1 MGNKFFTCSFFCSE
15 PVVCAHVHFMAH
27 WNSLTDV
34 SHWLVNLMANEFE
47 ELSESGFIVVSGL
60 AACQFEVDFGE
71 VHTDCLWNESLEKFH
86 SEVELDTLSFTC
98 TSALERCTINS
109 IDIERDP
116 VFALSLMV
124 EVVMN
129 SLVHVF

>member
-15 PVVCAHVHFMAH
+15 SVVALHVHFMAH
-27 WNSLTDV
+27 WNSITDV

-47 ELSESGFIVVSGL
+47 KLSESGFIVVSGL

-71 VHTDCLWNESLEKFH
+71 VHADCLWNESLEKFH
-86 SEVELDTLSFTC
+86 SEVKLDTTSFSG
-98 TSALERCTINS
+98 TSALERCTVNS

-124 EVVMN
+124 EVMMN
-129 SLVHVF
+129 SLMHVF